1 MPSYIGK
8 SIWDIVNNF
17 SYSKSFI
24 NYTFRE
30 DMVLDGFENCIK
42 YFHNFNTDKYDNPH
56 AYFTMIASNAFK
68 NRIKIEE
75 RERYAKYKSFV
86 EGMTGS
92 EISDFMAEEGLQ
104 FGMVYDNIYEF
115 IQKFEQKEADA
126 KAKKKEQKK
135 IREDERKSNIASTDR
150 QLDSVDE

>member
-1 MPSYIGK
+1 MPTYIGQ

-17 SYSKSFI
+17 SYAKSFI

-56 AYFTMIASNAFK
+56 AYFTMIANNAFK

-75 RERYAKYKSFV
+75 RERYAKYKTFV
-86 EGMTGS
+86 ESMTSS
-92 EISDFMAEEGLQ
+92 EINDFMSEEGLQ

-115 IQKFEQKEADA
+115 IKKFEAKEAVA
-126 KAKKKEQKK
+126 KAKKREQKK
-135 IREDERKSNIASTDR
+135 AKKNERETNTTGTD
-150 QLDSVDE
+150 